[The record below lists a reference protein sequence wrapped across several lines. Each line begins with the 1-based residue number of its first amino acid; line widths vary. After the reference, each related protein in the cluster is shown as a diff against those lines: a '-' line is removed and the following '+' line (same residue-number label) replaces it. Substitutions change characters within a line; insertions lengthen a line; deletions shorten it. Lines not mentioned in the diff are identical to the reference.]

1 MSDLVT
7 CEDGKTRCNFRVN
20 DPIFTHYHD
29 TTFGRP
35 TTDDIYIFRKICF
48 EIFASGLSFHGV
60 LTKAAIF
67 DEAYNNFD
75 MNLVAAYG
83 DADVERLMQDARLVR
98 NKVKITAVINNA
110 RCALGLV
117 DKFGSLAAFLWQYE
131 PDPATRPDPV
141 TAETL
146 RTNTQSVY
154 SERLARDL
162 KAHGFKFV
170 GPVSM
175 YGVLQGC
182 GLINDHFE
190 GCDFRAPCA
199 AERAVFTVPQPPV
212 NAS

>member
-7 CEDGKTRCNFRVN
+7 CADGKVRCNFRVD

-29 TTFGRP
+29 TAFARP
-35 TTDDIYIFRKICF
+35 TADDTYIFRKICF

-60 LTKAAIF
+60 LTKAEMF
-67 DEAYNNFD
+67 DEAYDGFD
-75 MNLVAAYG
+75 MNVIANYG
-83 DADVERLMQDARLVR
+83 DADVNRLMQDARLVR
-98 NKVKITAVINNA
+98 NKVKIGAVINNA
-110 RCALGLV
+110 RCALDLV
-117 DKFGSLAAFLWQYE
+117 ERYGSLAAFLWQYE

-146 RTNTQSVY
+146 RANTQSVY
-154 SERLARDL
+154 SERLAKDL

-182 GLINDHFE
+182 GLINDHFD
-190 GCDFRAPCA
+190 GCDFRPPSL
-199 AERAVFTVPQPPV
+199 AERGAFTVPQPPP
-212 NAS
+212 NRS